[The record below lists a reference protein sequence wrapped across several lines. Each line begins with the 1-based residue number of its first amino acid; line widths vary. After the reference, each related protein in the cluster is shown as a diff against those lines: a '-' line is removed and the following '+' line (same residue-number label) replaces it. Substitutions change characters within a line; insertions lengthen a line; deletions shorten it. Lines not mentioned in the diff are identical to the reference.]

1 MSGGDK
7 SSIDDLFDPMEGDSL
22 ECGEPEPRPKSK
34 SKAKPKT
41 GWKRHY
47 TMVPDWWVR
56 QLHKARRVSTYRL
69 AHELL
74 YLHWKAKNDGEDDED
89 IVVADEVAKM
99 ADISR
104 ASKFN
109 ALAELEHLGL
119 IRTTREPGKAPR
131 AELLHAKLPRTI

>member
-1 MSGGDK
+1 VKDE
-7 SSIDDLFDPMEGDSL
+7 LFDPLNGDPLDDPPAASV
-22 ECGEPEPRPKSK
+22 PKPKSK
-34 SKAKPKT
+34 PKPKPKP

-47 TMVPDWWVR
+47 TAVPDVWVR
-56 QLHKARRVSTYRL
+56 RLHKAKRVSTYRL

-74 YLHWKAKNDGEDDED
+74 YLHWKAKTEGKDED

-99 ADISR
+99 AGISR

-109 ALAELEHLGL
+109 ALAELEQLGL
-119 IRTTREPGKAPR
+119 IRVTREPGRAPR